1 MKAFTGV
8 LILIFTFCCQFVEA
22 QQQTRTS
29 NLSPNLFG
37 SISQAE
43 TAGSAVRLSIADAI
57 NRALKYNL
65 GGIIGEQETR
75 VSTAA
80 RVRALSELLPRVGVG
95 ITENVQQINLAA
107 YGFRGFPGVGSVV
120 GPFTVF
126 DARARYSQ
134 SLLDFKLL
142 HELRAAS
149 ERVSA
154 SNYALQDVR
163 ELIVLITTDLYL
175 EAVAGYSR
183 VEAAR
188 AQLRTAQAVYDRTR
202 NLKDSGVVAGIDV
215 LRAQVQLQ
223 AQQQRVLAAENE
235 LAKQK
240 LDIARAIGF
249 PQGQNFVQT
258 DAFVTE
264 PANVPAL
271 DQALSTALEFRA
283 DYRRAASLVHA
294 AEETR
299 KAAIGRR
306 LPSLAFNSDYGAIGR
321 TPTHS
326 HGTMLVEGMLTIP
339 LYTGERV
346 RAEILESD
354 ALLEQRKAEAADLRD
369 RIEYEIRTADLDI
382 QSAADQVRVAQAAR
396 ELAQQQLA
404 QAQDR
409 FTAGVANGLEVT
421 QAQEAVVTADENYI
435 SSLYSLNVSEAALAR
450 ATGSAEK
457 TIKSFFGGK

>member
-1 MKAFTGV
+1 MKAFSGL
-8 LILIFTFCCQFVEA
+8 LILLFTFGCQFVQA
-22 QQQTRTS
+22 QQQPRTS
-29 NLSPNLFG
+29 NVSPNLFG
-37 SISQAE
+37 SISQGAPASG
-43 TAGSAVRLSIADAI
+43 TVQLSIADAI
-57 NRALKYNL
+57 DRALKYNL

-75 VSTAA
+75 ISTAA
-80 RVRALSELLPRVGVG
+80 RIRALSELLPKVDAGV
-95 ITENVQQINLAA
+95 TETVQQINLAA
-107 YGFRGFPGVGSVV
+107 FGFRGFPGVGSVV
-120 GPFTVF
+120 GPFSVF

-134 SLLDFKLL
+134 TLLDFKLL

-163 ELIVLITTDLYL
+163 ELIVLIATDLYL
-175 EAVAGYSR
+175 EAVAGASR

-188 AQLRTAQAVYDRTR
+188 AQLRTAQAVYDRAR
-202 NLKDSGVVAGIDV
+202 DLKDSGVVAGIDV
-215 LRAQVQLQ
+215 LRAQVELQ
-223 AQQQRVLAAENE
+223 AQQQRVLAVENE

-249 PQGQNFVQT
+249 PQGQDFVQT
-258 DAFVTE
+258 VTFVTA
-264 PANVPAL
+264 PVNIPAL
-271 DQALSTALEFRA
+271 DQTLSIALNSRA
-283 DYRRAASLVHA
+283 DYHRAASLVHA

-299 KAAIGRR
+299 KAAVGRR
-306 LPSLAFNSDYGAIGR
+306 LPSLQLDGDYGDIGR

-326 HGTMLVEGMLTIP
+326 HGTMLVQGTLTIP
-339 LYTGERV
+339 VYTGERV

-354 ALLEQRKAEAADLRD
+354 ALLEQRKAEASNLRD
-369 RIEYEIRTADLDI
+369 RIEYEVRTANLDI
-382 QSAADQVRVAQAAR
+382 RSAADQVRVAQAAKD
-396 ELAQQQLA
+396 LAQQQLV

-409 FTAGVANGLEVT
+409 FTSGVANGLEVT

-435 SSLYSLNVSEAALAR
+435 SGLYALNIAEAALAR